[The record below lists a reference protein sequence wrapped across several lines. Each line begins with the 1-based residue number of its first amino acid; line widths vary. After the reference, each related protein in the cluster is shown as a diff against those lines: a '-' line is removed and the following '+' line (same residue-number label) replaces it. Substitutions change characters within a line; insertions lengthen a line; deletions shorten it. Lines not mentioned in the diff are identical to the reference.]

1 MELKKQLMADLKTAM
16 REKDTQTRNT
26 IRLMQSA
33 IKQIEVDKRV
43 TLDNDAVLAVLMK
56 QAKQR
61 RESIAEYEKGGRAEL
76 ATVEKDELAII
87 DRYLPRMMTR
97 DELKP
102 LVRAALDETGVTDMK
117 GMGKLMGRLMP
128 QVKGKADGRLVNQVV
143 REMLAGGR

>member
-1 MELKKQLMADLKTAM
+1 MELKNQLMADLKTAM
-16 REKDTQTRNT
+16 RAKDTQTRNT

-33 IKQIEVDKRV
+33 IKQIEVDERV

-61 RESIAEYEKGGRAEL
+61 RESIAEYEKGGRSEL
-76 ATVEKDELAII
+76 AAVEKDELAII
-87 DRYLPRMMTR
+87 DRYLPSMMTR
-97 DELKP
+97 AELEP

-117 GMGKLMGRLMP
+117 GMGKLMGKLMP

-143 REMLAGGR
+143 REMIG